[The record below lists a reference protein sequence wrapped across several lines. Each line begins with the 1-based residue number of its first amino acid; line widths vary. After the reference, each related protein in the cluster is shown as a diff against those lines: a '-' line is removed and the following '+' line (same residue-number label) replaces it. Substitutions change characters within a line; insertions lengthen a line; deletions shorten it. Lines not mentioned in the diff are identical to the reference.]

1 MILITGATGHV
12 GSELITAVLPTEAG
26 QIRMLTR
33 NPDAVFP
40 DGPQK
45 VVADLADSDLAP
57 VLDGVH
63 AMFLLTDG
71 LNIAAHDHR
80 LVAAAR
86 LGTVERIVKLSVL
99 SVGHGAPDPI
109 TTLHRAGEEAI
120 RDSGIAWTFLRPTGF
135 MSNALNWAPMITA
148 DQVVHAP
155 FAAGR
160 AAVVDPADIAAV
172 AAACLTHDGHDDR
185 VYELTGPEPLSPAD
199 QVAILSQVLG
209 RDLRYAEA
217 DPADMLA
224 QMVSYGMP
232 EELAH
237 AVIEQFRS
245 TLEPFNSEPTG
256 DITAVTSRP
265 ARSFTDWPT
274 PTAPSSLRPPA
285 GEDTAGDSVRPVDGR
300 LDLSRADVRREPPRP
315 IELPAELDR
324 LTPRINLPD
333 LLAEAHN

>member
-12 GSELITAVLPTEAG
+12 GSELIAALLPTQAG
-26 QIRMLTR
+26 QIRVLTR

-40 DGPQK
+40 DDTQK
-45 VVADLADSDLAP
+45 VVADLGDSDLAP
-57 VLDGVH
+57 VLDGVQ
-63 AMFLLTDG
+63 AVFLLTDG

-86 LGTVERIVKLSVL
+86 LGSVERIVKLSVL
-99 SVGHGAPDPI
+99 AVGHGATDPI
-109 TTLHRAGEEAI
+109 TTLHRAGEQAI
-120 RDSGIAWTFLRPTGF
+120 RDSGLGWTFLRPTGF

-155 FAAGR
+155 FAVGR

-172 AAACLTHDGHDDR
+172 AAAILTHDSHNHR
-185 VYELTGPEPLSPAD
+185 IYELTGPEPLSPAD

-209 RDLRYAEA
+209 RDLRYAES

-237 AVIEQFRS
+237 AVVEQFRS

-265 ARSFTDWPT
+265 ARSFTDWAQSHRTELLT
-274 PTAPSSLRPPA
+274 PTSW
-285 GEDTAGDSVRPVDGR
+285 
-300 LDLSRADVRREPPRP
+300 
-315 IELPAELDR
+315 
-324 LTPRINLPD
+324 
-333 LLAEAHN
+333 